1 MEEAAYQGRRTVAEG
16 ERCPH
21 CGSSEVRKSRRSMG
35 GLFHVT
41 YRCRQCKR
49 HFKVRTYWG
58 YGLLAAAMVG
68 LLIAGHQAGWFTPSA
83 ALDTAPVVVETAAEL
98 SPAEVD
104 QAKRGDPA
112 MQFKLGMHYWARLDY
127 QKAFGWIKA
136 AAERGHPEAVYQLG
150 MAYLY
155 GRGTVQNYKFA
166 YQRFEQA
173 ARMNNHEA
181 QYLIGIMHRDGMGV
195 PASRDLAYA
204 WLNIAASNGN
214 EIAAL
219 ERERLATIMSPAE
232 MSRAQELS
240 LQTMQGMAGG
250 VAGAAPVD
258 HTPPTAQP

>member
-1 MEEAAYQGRRTVAEG
+1 MEEAAYQGRRMVADG
-16 ERCPH
+16 KQCPY
-21 CGSSEVRKSRRSMG
+21 CGSTEVRKSRRSMG

-49 HFKVRTYWG
+49 HFKVRTYRG
-58 YGLLAAAMVG
+58 YALLAVILVG
-68 LLIAGHQAGWFTPSA
+68 LLVTGYQAGWFAASD
-83 ALDTAPVVVETAAEL
+83 ALDTAPVIAETAAEL
-98 SPAEVD
+98 SPSEIA

-112 MQFKLGMHYWARLDY
+112 MQFKLGMQYWARLDY
-127 QKAFGWIKA
+127 QKAFAWIKA
-136 AAERGHPEAVYQLG
+136 AADRGHPEAIYQLG

-155 GRGTVQNYKFA
+155 GRGTVQNYKYA

-195 PASRDLAYA
+195 PVSRDMAYA

-219 ERERLATIMSPAE
+219 ERERMATLMSPAE
-232 MSRAQELS
+232 MARAQEIS

-250 VAGAAPVD
+250 APVAAPISQ
-258 HTPPTAQP
+258 TPPAAQP